1 MSGFNGR
8 SIFGLFRRPYHDRN
22 QPGTSRPLVIMSQF
36 FTLRLRLLSF
46 VFAGLAAGGCLALS
60 SCNLLGTAAGLGLM
74 KLQFGCLVE
83 GSVIDTPAGPVA
95 VETLKTGDKITGFRG
110 SEVVIRQIHQ
120 YDEDPAAT
128 RHLVVTFESG
138 TEIRLSGRHRIAGI
152 PAGKLATGDRIEDDV
167 VASVR
172 PLAGVSRSYD
182 LLTEDEGYR
191 IGGIPVNSMIAEM
204 RGR

>member
-1 MSGFNGR
+1 MSHF
-8 SIFGLFRRPYHDRN
+8 SIF
-22 QPGTSRPLVIMSQF
+22 
-36 FTLRLRLLSF
+36 RLRLLTF

-83 GSVIDTPAGPVA
+83 GSAIDTPSGPVA
-95 VETLKTGDKITGFRG
+95 VETLKAGDKITGFRG
-110 SEVVIRQIHQ
+110 SEVIVSQIHQ
-120 YDEDPAAT
+120 YNEDPAAT

-138 TEIRLSGRHRIAGI
+138 TEIRLSRRHRIAGI
-152 PAGKLATGDRIEDDV
+152 PAGNLAVGDRVEDET

-182 LLTEDEGYR
+182 LLTDDKGYR

-204 RGR
+204 QGR